1 MLTATNGEAV
11 MAHRFTE
18 YKPWKGVIPG
28 RMNGVMFSTETG
40 VTTAY
45 SIDKLQDRGTFFVD
59 PGEEVYVGQI
69 MGEQIRPGDLGVN
82 IVRGKALTNMRA
94 SGKDDSA
101 KIAPKLE
108 MSLEQAMEYIQADE
122 TLEITPKIIRLRKA
136 ILDEHERKRQE
147 KSVESM
153 A

>member
-1 MLTATNGEAV
+1 MVNYNKGKI
-11 MAHRFTE
+11 
-18 YKPWKGVIPG
+18 YKIVA
-28 RMNGVMFSTETG
+28 NN
-40 VTTAY
+40 
-45 SIDKLQDRGTFFVD
+45 
-59 PGEEVYVGQI
+59 GEEVYVGQI

-82 IVRGKALTNMRA
+82 IVKGKQLTNMRA

-122 TLEITPKIIRLRKA
+122 TLEVTPKIIRLRKA